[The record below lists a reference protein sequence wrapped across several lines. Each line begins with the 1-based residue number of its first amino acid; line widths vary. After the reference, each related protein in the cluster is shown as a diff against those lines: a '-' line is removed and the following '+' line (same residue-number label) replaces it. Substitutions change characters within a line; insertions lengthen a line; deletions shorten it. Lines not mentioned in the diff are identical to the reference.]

1 LQSFL
6 DCKSASSEGVLESLW
21 STLGEFSDEVEQSD
35 DMTALCLLR
44 QG

>member
-1 LQSFL
+1 
-6 DCKSASSEGVLESLW
+6 LW